1 MATETVSQADPV
13 PSSSKEDPG
22 CMPVSGDGKLVVFL
36 FMLGFF
42 LLGAMVLGELILK
55 LLP

>member
-1 MATETVSQADPV
+1 MATETVSQTDPV
-13 PSSSKEDPG
+13 PSSSIENRG
-22 CMPVSGDGKLVVFL
+22 SIPVSGDGKLVVFL